1 MKKQTTKQEGKK
13 TKKVSKNTKKN
24 EGIFAKIPVIT
35 MVLAIIL
42 VCMVGFV
49 GIYTQKQNRMENSV
63 KDYAYSR
70 DLKGSRVIIMKPTEG
85 SKTVVKDSE
94 GKEVEDSSNLTD
106 EEIQEK
112 GYIKEEKPYNE
123 QSALTVEN
131 YKKTKEI
138 LEKRLKDLGSSDYIV
153 SLNATNGQITVELEE
168 NDDTDFIVSNLVT
181 VGKFEIVDTD
191 TQEVLMDNGDIKGA
205 KVMYGSTSS
214 SQNGTSVFLDINFN
228 KEGGKKF
235 ENVTGI
241 YTNTTSDDTATNLT
255 DENSTDES
263 TTTGNTT
270 TENTEEQNETT
281 ENTENTTESTKTAKT
296 ITMKIDGQSV
306 MSTSFDKTIKT
317 GKLQLTMGNATT
329 DKETLK
335 TNGKN
340 ATATATILRNGNM
353 PLTYNV
359 ETNEYIVS
367 DITAKDMQKFVIV
380 MAIVAFVLLAI
391 LVICYHVNGLLTAIA
406 YLGFIAVY
414 GILVRYAN
422 VTVSIEGILGT
433 VIVAILAYVMCN
445 KILGKIKQKMADGE
459 EKAIGKAIKETY
471 KEFFLRILPICIMA
485 VVFCFMKWTPIIS
498 FGMITFWGIALLA
511 VYQVAVTYPLLILQA
526 KGGKKNEAK

>member
-24 EGIFAKIPVIT
+24 EEIFVKIPVIT
-35 MVLAIIL
+35 MILAIIL
-42 VCMVGFV
+42 VCMIGFV
-49 GIYTQKQNRMENSV
+49 GIYTKKQNRMENSV
-63 KDYAYSR
+63 KDYSYSR

-85 SKTVVKDSE
+85 SETVVKDSE
-94 GKEVEDSSNLTD
+94 GKEVEDSSSLTD

-112 GYIKEEKPYNE
+112 GYTKEEKPYNE
-123 QSALTVEN
+123 QSELTVEN

-153 SLNATNGQITVELEE
+153 SLNETNGQITVELEE
-168 NDDTDFIVSNLVT
+168 NEDTDFIVSNLAT

-191 TQEVLMDNGDIKGA
+191 TQEVLMDNGDIKGT

-235 ENVTGI
+235 ENVTGT
-241 YTNTTSDDTATNLT
+241 YTNTTSDDTATNST

-263 TTTGNTT
+263 TTT
-270 TENTEEQNETT
+270 ENTEEQNETTENT

-317 GKLQLTMGNATT
+317 GKLELTMGNSTT
-329 DKETLK
+329 DSKTLK
-335 TNGKN
+335 TNAKN
-340 ATATATILRNGNM
+340 ANATATILRNGNM

-391 LVICYHVNGLLTAIA
+391 LVIRYHVNGLLTAIA

-422 VTVSIEGILGT
+422 VTVSIEGILGA

-459 EKAIGKAIKETY
+459 EKAIGKAIKEKY